1 MRLTVKQMEV
11 FHAIVVAGSIS
22 HAKRVLGLSQPTISQ
37 QLAKME
43 ELLGVQ
49 LIHRGRGESLRLTA
63 AGEYWYK
70 ASHRILT
77 EFENAEQQHRILFD
91 EKRLTLHFGTT
102 PSLRGR
108 FTEVAAQTALEL
120 DQFARFDFDWGLTSA
135 EVVENINAHKFNCGV
150 VSAASI
156 EDQRASFHIEPLFKD
171 RIVLA
176 VPASIPEE
184 VLALALDRLDVAP
197 GAEALN
203 RYVDVTPPIPWRE
216 RSDNWYRASL
226 PFASPYFGCVTHQAA
241 VDVVAAGLATCHTPI
256 SLLPNLPEQVL
267 NRIKVYDIG
276 EHVREVVF
284 VMPKHLMSLKPFATF
299 ASKISEYVRQTYNDT
314 QVRERIRPLP
324 QLQDFVVAAAE

>member
-22 HAKRVLGLSQPTISQ
+22 QAKRVLGLSQPTISQ

-171 RIVLA
+171 RIVWA
-176 VPASIPEE
+176 VPIGIPDE
-184 VLALALDRLDVAP
+184 LIALALDRLDVEP
-197 GAEALN
+197 GAEALS

-216 RSDNWYRASL
+216 RSDNWYRSQL
-226 PFASPYFGCVTHQAA
+226 PFAAPYFGCVTHQAA

-256 SLLPNLPEQVL
+256 SLLPNLPEQVRA
-267 NRIKVYDIG
+267 RIKIFDIG

-284 VMPKHLMSLKPFATF
+284 VMPKHLMSLRPFAMYAT
-299 ASKISEYVRQTYNDT
+299 KISEYIRATYSDA
-314 QVRERIRPLP
+314 QFVDQILP
-324 QLQDFVVAAAE
+324 IPQIDLLAAAE